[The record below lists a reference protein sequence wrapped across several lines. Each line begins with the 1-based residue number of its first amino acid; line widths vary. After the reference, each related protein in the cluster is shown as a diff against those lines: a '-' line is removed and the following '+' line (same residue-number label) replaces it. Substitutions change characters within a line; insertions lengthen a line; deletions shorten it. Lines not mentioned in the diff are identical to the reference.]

1 MCGRAAF
8 CLAPNERELS
18 NLLQD
23 VICNF
28 CFSDFKWEK
37 WINVLIRDAE
47 AEAEAEAGG
56 SGSLSMEAEAEAEAQ
71 FWNQV
76 EAEAEAKTFFEA

>member
-1 MCGRAAF
+1 MRQSGLLTDRLGATGSRTKVNKMK
-8 CLAPNERELS
+8 LTQT
-18 NLLQD
+18 NL
-23 VICNF
+23 VAT
-28 CFSDFKWEK
+28 
-37 WINVLIRDAE
+37 RD

-76 EAEAEAKTFFEA
+76 EAEAKTFFDA